1 MGSRSELPKF
11 QISCGQS
18 GSDIT
23 FMLETTSA
31 MLRSGRLDHR
41 VYAMPELWGEK
52 EQSHIYAYI

>member
-23 FMLETTSA
+23 LMLEMTLA
-31 MLRSGRLDHR
+31 ILRSSRLDHQ
-41 VYAMPELWGEK
+41 VYAMSEL
-52 EQSHIYAYI
+52 